1 MVLADTVSEGAL
13 RIAERMQEMVER
25 LDLRNPGLLISTRMT
40 VSQGVATVVPNSK
53 GNWKSLLLDADRALY
68 RAKQMGRAR
77 VAKIVGRRA
86 ASFRQSTTDAG
97 GDIRG
102 ELDE

>member
-1 MVLADTVSEGAL
+1 
-13 RIAERMQEMVER
+13 MQEMVER